1 MGIQFKNVKYNYKNM
16 NHSYTALEKVFLS
29 IKSKGEFIGICG
41 ETGSGKSTLVQ
52 LMNGLLE
59 PTEGKSIIFN
69 TEIPFK
75 NKKIV
80 NKIRQKVGLVFQFP
94 EYQLFEETVLKDIM
108 FGPTNLKINEKKAM
122 DLAKKSAKAVGI
134 GEKLLNKSPFK
145 ISGGEMRRVAIAG
158 VLAMSPEILILDEPT
173 RGLDPEGQNTL
184 MKVINDIHLSENK
197 TIIVISHDIDLL
209 AKYAKRIIVM
219 KNGKISYDGRKE
231 DLFQNK
237 EFNNFSLEY
246 PTSLKIMR
254 FLNKKINTPFKDV
267 YDIDSLFN
275 HLIEVSKW
283 I

>member
-16 NHSYTALEKVFLS
+16 NHSYNALEKVFLS

-75 NKKIV
+75 NKKMV

-158 VLAMSPEILILDEPT
+158 VLAMTPEILILDEPT

-219 KNGKISYDGRKE
+219 KNGKISYDGGKE

-237 EFNNFSLEY
+237 GFNNFSLEY

-275 HLIEVSKW
+275 HLIEVSK
-283 I
+283 

>member
-16 NHSYTALEKVFLS
+16 NHSYNALEKVFLS

-75 NKKIV
+75 NKKMV

-158 VLAMSPEILILDEPT
+158 VLAMTPEILILDEPT

-246 PTSLKIMR
+246 PTSLKRMR

-275 HLIEVSKW
+275 HLIEVSK
-283 I
+283 

>member
-16 NHSYTALEKVFLS
+16 NHSYNALEKVFLS

-75 NKKIV
+75 NKKMV

-158 VLAMSPEILILDEPT
+158 VLAMTPEILILDEPT

-219 KNGKISYDGRKE
+219 KNGKISYDGGKE

-246 PTSLKIMR
+246 PTALKIMR
-254 FLNKKINTPFKDV
+254 FLNKKTNTPFKDV

-275 HLIEVSKW
+275 HLIEVSK
-283 I
+283 

>member
-16 NHSYTALEKVFLS
+16 NHSYNALEKVFLS

-75 NKKIV
+75 NKKMV

-158 VLAMSPEILILDEPT
+158 VLAMTPEILILDEPT

-219 KNGKISYDGRKE
+219 KNGKIGYDGRKE
-231 DLFQNK
+231 DLFENK
-237 EFNNFSLEY
+237 EFINFSLEH

-254 FLNKKINTPFKDV
+254 FLNKKINTPFKAV
-267 YDIDSLFN
+267 YDIESLFN
-275 HLIEVSKW
+275 HLIEVSK
-283 I
+283 